1 MTRLSRSESKAR
13 TRDRLIAE
21 ADRLFA
27 EQGYAATSLEQIAQ
41 AAEVTKGAIY
51 GHFANKE
58 ELFLSAVEAEPSP
71 SLPTL
76 VDSSRPVRERL
87 AEFGRAMAENDQ
99 RADARRLAA
108 WLEFLAALLRNE
120 TARSRYAADVL
131 RRLAEYAA
139 GDPDEP
145 LEGTTALEAWLI
157 GSALAA
163 GLQLYGRLMP
173 DEFDA
178 DLRAK
183 AMSLLVGLYSP
194 DNGSS

>member
-13 TRDRLIAE
+13 TRDRLIVE

-58 ELFLSAVEAEPSP
+58 DLLLSAVEAEPSP
-71 SLPTL
+71 SFPTL
-76 VDSSRPVRERL
+76 VDGSRPVRERL

-99 RADARRLAA
+99 HADTRRLAA
-108 WLEFLAALLRNE
+108 WLEFLAALLRND

-131 RRLAEYAA
+131 RRLSEYAA
-139 GDPDEP
+139 GDPDQP
-145 LEGTTALEAWLI
+145 LEGTTTLEAWLI
-157 GSALAA
+157 GTALAA
-163 GLQLYGRLMP
+163 GLQLYGLLMP
-173 DEFDA
+173 EEFDA

-183 AMSLLVGLYSP
+183 AMSLLVGLYAS
-194 DNGSS
+194 DDGSR